1 MAGENAVHIAAA
13 IATAAGS
20 QLMKLLLAACR
31 EEDLPQVA
39 AEPRYQPGASPL
51 GMRPEAGE
59 DRRGE
64 RRRPAA
70 EPRPPKWR

>member
-1 MAGENAVHIAAA
+1 MHIAAA

-39 AEPRYQPGASPL
+39 RIPNKDGYNPVHMTDLIQFSL
-51 GMRPEAGE
+51 IQLIN
-59 DRRGE
+59 
-64 RRRPAA
+64 
-70 EPRPPKWR
+70 

>member
-1 MAGENAVHIAAA
+1 MSGENAVHIAAA

-39 AEPRYQPGASPL
+39 RIPNKDGYNPVHIAKAHGPILIRF
-51 GMRPEAGE
+51 
-59 DRRGE
+59 
-64 RRRPAA
+64 
-70 EPRPPKWR
+70 

>member
-1 MAGENAVHIAAA
+1 MTSEMPSTKRREGAAWLHRVVAVHVTT

-39 AEPRYQPGASPL
+39 RIPNKDGYNPVHIAKAHGPI
-51 GMRPEAGE
+51 
-59 DRRGE
+59 
-64 RRRPAA
+64 
-70 EPRPPKWR
+70 